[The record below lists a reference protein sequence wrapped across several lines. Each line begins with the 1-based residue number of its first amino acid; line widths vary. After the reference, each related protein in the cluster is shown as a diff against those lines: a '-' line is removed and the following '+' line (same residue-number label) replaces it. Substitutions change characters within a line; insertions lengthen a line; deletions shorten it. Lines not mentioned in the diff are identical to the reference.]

1 MPDLIPECHWD
12 EGVLFMSRWNS
23 VRRIFAGRKL
33 AAIAAVWLI
42 VIAVAAIAAPWLA
55 PFDPLE
61 IDPVSRLSEPGGAFL
76 FGTDHFGRDTFSR
89 ALYGARMAV
98 IIGVGCVVIALV
110 LGGLIGMLS
119 AYFTT
124 LGHFLMRGVDVLMAF
139 PALLLALVLMTLLER
154 SVVNTII
161 VIGLVYAATT
171 SRILY
176 GMTLKLKSDVFVDA
190 ARCTGAGNFSILFRH
205 ILPNLYSPL
214 LVQATFIFAFAQL
227 QAAALDFLGLGLPPE
242 IPSWGN
248 MLSEERIYITRA
260 PWLLLFPGAL
270 IILSVFSVNLVG
282 DALRDNLDPRFKD
295 DIAGV

>member
-1 MPDLIPECHWD
+1 
-12 EGVLFMSRWNS
+12 MSPLKALG
-23 VRRIFAGRKL
+23 RIFKRRKL
-33 AAIAAVWLI
+33 ATAGAIWLC
-42 VIAVAAIAAPWLA
+42 VVVVAAIAAPWLA

-61 IDPVSRLSEPGGAFL
+61 INPVARLSEPGITHY

-98 IIGVGCVVIALV
+98 IIGLGSVAIAL
-110 LGGLIGMLS
+110 LFGGLIGMIS
-119 AYFTT
+119 AYFTA
-124 LGHFLMRGVDVLMAF
+124 LGHVLMRGVDILMAF

-171 SRILY
+171 SRILF
-176 GMTLKLKSDVFVDA
+176 GMTLKLKNDVFVDA
-190 ARCTGAGNFSILFRH
+190 ARISGAGHFSILFRH

-248 MLSEERIYITRA
+248 MLSEERVYITRA
-260 PWLLLFPGAL
+260 SWLLLFPGLL
-270 IILSVFSVNLVG
+270 IIFSVFSVNLVG
-282 DALRDNLDPRFKD
+282 DAMRDSLDPRFRD